1 MLQRV
6 CLAHLMSTVLYV
18 NRRCCGRA
26 SVELQPDKM
35 AALAEESEEEEEE
48 EEEDSDQ

>member
-1 MLQRV
+1 MAQL
-6 CLAHLMSTVLYV
+6 STVCV
-18 NRRCCGRA
+18 NCRCCGRA

-48 EEEDSDQ
+48 EEDSDQ